1 MSDQYGPQS
10 SGPGQSPEQGP
21 GWPQHPGQQPQQG
34 WQPQQ
39 GSAPGAQ
46 PQPGWQPQQAGPQGW
61 QPDPGQQQWQGGGQ
75 QFDPRQQGA
84 GWQPQGAQ
92 PRKRN
97 LAMIITAVVVVIALA
112 VGVTIFFVSK
122 KGTTAD
128 GGAESP
134 QQAVQAA
141 FASFETGDSLALLEN
156 LDPAEAQPIMDAS
169 SDGLAELKR
178 LGVLNENASASAS
191 GASIKTEGITFDPA
205 GQRTINDHLQ
215 VVAITG
221 GKITL
226 NGVNPADLPFS
237 DKVKAALAK
246 AKIEL
251 PSSGPRTFDIAE
263 LVKKA
268 GEPIQVV
275 TVKRG
280 DKWYTSLFYTL
291 AENWYLNQSKSDA
304 ELKAADLQT
313 AITPVGGSSPE
324 DAVRQLV
331 DKSLAGDYEGI
342 IGMLPP
348 EEMGVMY
355 DYGKRFLA
363 QSKPSKP
370 TDVPTIKDLQFNTAD
385 VTGGKKVSLKSIEL
399 EMEGKTFGLA
409 IDTASDSVTVTQ
421 DGQSQ
426 TFSTDDL
433 MKQLSGKVGLE
444 AMPAQ
449 VKDII
454 KRVFGKVL
462 ELGLVTT
469 EVGGKWYVSPLRS
482 YSGVII
488 TLLQGL
494 EPGDIDYLLSLVP
507 QK

>member
-1 MSDQYGPQS
+1 
-10 SGPGQSPEQGP
+10 
-21 GWPQHPGQQPQQG
+21 
-34 WQPQQ
+34 
-39 GSAPGAQ
+39 
-46 PQPGWQPQQAGPQGW
+46 
-61 QPDPGQQQWQGGGQ
+61 
-75 QFDPRQQGA
+75 
-84 GWQPQGAQ
+84 
-92 PRKRN
+92 
-97 LAMIITAVVVVIALA
+97 MIITAVVVVIALA

-141 FASFETGDSLALLEN
+141 FASFETGDSLSLLEN

-169 SDGLAELKR
+169 SDGIDELKR
-178 LGVLNENASASAS
+178 LGVLNQSASASAS

-251 PSSGPRTFDIAE
+251 PSSGPRTYDIAD

-280 DKWYTSLFYTL
+280 DKWYTSIFYTL

-304 ELKAADLQT
+304 DLKAADLQT
-313 AITPVGGSSPE
+313 AITPIGGSSPE

-331 DKSLAGDYEGI
+331 DKSLAGDYEGV

-363 QSKPSKP
+363 ESSPSTP

-409 IDTASDSVTVTQ
+409 IDTEADSVTVTQ
-421 DGQSQ
+421 DGQSRVMNLDELLQ
-426 TFSTDDL
+426 GTMGGSSSLDR
-433 MKQLSGKVGLE
+433 
-444 AMPAQ
+444 MPAQ